1 MEKEGRGRNGEG
13 KRRME
18 RKGRVRNG
26 EERESEEWRGKE
38 ENGEGEEKE
47 IFIPGIVSILHLGV
61 PVPWCHLCRVESSQ
75 GSRDRNSA

>member
-1 MEKEGRGRNGEG
+1 MG

-18 RKGRVRNG
+18 RERGEWRGKEENG
-26 EERESEEWRGKE
+26 EGREREEWRGKE

-61 PVPWCHLCRVESSQ
+61 PVPWCHLCRVESNQ

>member
-1 MEKEGRGRNGEG
+1 M
-13 KRRME
+13 
-18 RKGRVRNG
+18 
-26 EERESEEWRGKE
+26 ERESEEWRGKE

-61 PVPWCHLCRVESSQ
+61 PVPWCHLCRVESNQ